1 MKNIKK
7 VLTAL
12 MNENVNNELRKHEDI
27 KVISNDLL
35 YQEAVI
41 EYINENKE
49 IDFLLLNENLPG
61 ERIEN
66 FIDKIN
72 QIKIILFVEKSTKK
86 EEILLQKGVY
96 KIFTNGEVS
105 VEEIYKIIKKDE
117 DEYTQKLKNEI
128 ENLKRKIEEQENI
141 KEDNKIKN
149 YFKDISKYILKPK
162 NICKNKIISVVGN
175 HGQVK
180 AIFSIALAKQLEKN
194 KIKTLLIDFDILNQ
208 NIHTLLNVKNKE
220 EKNLKIENH
229 IINQNKYL
237 SILSGTNI
245 LFKINEQ
252 ITIYEI
258 EKIIEKLREKYQY
271 IIINTS
277 SESFFELNKKLLEK
291 SDTIFF
297 VIENSIE
304 NIRNS
309 MNLLKI
315 YLNNWNIEKE
325 KFTIML
331 SNIQKK
337 EKELKINILET
348 IPYCIKK
355 QEVKINQKV
364 KYKKSEYQKILK
376 NKITTRRNQWI

>member
-128 ENLKRKIEEQENI
+128 ENLKRKIEKQEKI

-149 YFKDISKYILKPK
+149 YFKYMSKYISKQK
-162 NICKNKIISVVGN
+162 NIDINNKIISITGN
-175 HGQVK
+175 NEQTK
-180 AIFSIALAKQLEKN
+180 AIFSISLAKQLEKRKT
-194 KIKTLLIDFDILNQ
+194 KILLIDFDILNQ
-208 NIHTLLNVKNKE
+208 NIHTLLNIKNKE

-229 IINQNKYL
+229 IINKSKYL
-237 SILSGTNI
+237 SILSGRNI

-252 ITIYEI
+252 ITTYEI
-258 EKIIEKLREKYQY
+258 EQIIEKLKIRYQY

-277 SESFFELNKKLLEK
+277 SECFFEIHKKILEK
-291 SDTIFF
+291 TDTIFF
-297 VIENSIE
+297 VVENTLKNIEISI
-304 NIRNS
+304 
-309 MNLLKI
+309 NLLKI
-315 YLNNWNIEKE
+315 YFNNWKIDKD
-325 KFTIML
+325 KFTIIL
-331 SNIQKK
+331 SQTQKLK
-337 EKELKINILET
+337 DKLKINILEK
-348 IPYCIKK
+348 IPYFIRN
-355 QEVKINQKV
+355 QEIEKNQKI
-364 KYKKSEYQKILK
+364 KYKKIDFKKINL
-376 NKITTRRNQWI
+376 